1 MEALGPLAPFLLV
14 IFVIAVI
21 FILQAVKVIPQKQAW
36 IVERLG
42 KYYKTLHAG
51 LHFIV
56 PFIDRVVAKVSLKE
70 QVLDIPKQEVIT
82 KDNVVVKIDA
92 VCYFTVVKPED
103 AVYNIESL
111 EYAIIQTIQTN
122 LRDIIGGME
131 LDEILSSREK
141 INARIKE
148 VLQGAASTWGIL
160 INRVEVKEIEPPENI
175 VEAMS
180 MLIEADRKKRAMI
193 TEAEG
198 KKRAQ
203 VLEAEGYKL
212 AKWQEAEAIERIGQ
226 AQANAVKSVKEAVG
240 SGELAGKLLLGD
252 GFVKGLEKLA
262 SSNNSKVVVLPP
274 SVDSLM
280 ELLKGRNG
288 NESGS

>member
-1 MEALGPLAPFLLV
+1 MEALGPLTPFLLV
-14 IFVIAVI
+14 IFALAVI
-21 FILQAVKVIPQKQAW
+21 FLLQSVKVVPQKQAW

-111 EYAIIQTIQTN
+111 EYAINQTIQTN

-252 GFVKGLEKLA
+252 AFVKGLEELA

-280 ELLKGRNG
+280 ELLKGRK
-288 NESGS
+288 EDGS

>member
-1 MEALGPLAPFLLV
+1 MEALGPLTPFLLV
-14 IFVIAVI
+14 IFVLAVI
-21 FILQAVKVIPQKQAW
+21 FLLQAVKVVPQKQAW

-141 INARIKE
+141 INAKIKE

-198 KKRAQ
+198 KKKAQ

-280 ELLKGRNG
+280 ELLKGRKENG
-288 NESGS
+288 S

>member
-1 MEALGPLAPFLLV
+1 MENLFPFILV
-14 IFVIAVI
+14 LFVLAVI
-21 FILQAVKVIPQKQAW
+21 FILQAVKIVPQKQAW

-42 KYYKTLHAG
+42 KYHRTLHAG

-56 PFIDRVVAKVSLKE
+56 PFIDSIRAKVSLKE

-82 KDNVVVKIDA
+82 KDNVVVRIDA

-103 AVYNIESL
+103 AVYNIENL

-141 INARIKE
+141 INAKIKE
-148 VLQGAASTWGIL
+148 VLQGAATTWGIL
-160 INRVEVKEIEPPENI
+160 INRVEVKEIEPPANI
-175 VEAMS
+175 VQAMS

-198 KKRAQ
+198 RKRAQ
-203 VLEAEGYKL
+203 VLEAEGFKL

-240 SGELAGKLLLGD
+240 DGELAGKLLLGD
-252 GFVKGLEKLA
+252 SFVKGVEKIA
-262 SSNNSKVVVLPP
+262 TSQNAKVILLPP
-274 SVDSLM
+274 SIDSLL
-280 ELLKGRNG
+280 EIVGKKR
-288 NESGS
+288 

>member
-1 MEALGPLAPFLLV
+1 LENIIPLLIVLLV
-14 IFVIAVI
+14 FLVILIA
-21 FILQAVKVIPQKQAW
+21 ASVKIVPQKEAW

-42 KYYKTLHAG
+42 KYHRTLTAG

-56 PFIDRVVAKVSLKE
+56 PFIDRIRAKVSLKE

-82 KDNVVVKIDA
+82 KDNVVVRIDA

-103 AVYNIESL
+103 AVYNIENL
-111 EYAIIQTIQTN
+111 EYAIVQTVQTN
-122 LRDIIGGME
+122 LRDIVGSME

-148 VLQGAASTWGIL
+148 VLQGASSTWGIL
-160 INRVEVKEIEPPENI
+160 INRVEVKEIEPPANI
-175 VEAMS
+175 VQAMS

-198 KKRAQ
+198 KKKAAE
-203 VLEAEGYKL
+203 LEAEGYKL

-226 AQANAVKSVKEAVG
+226 AQANAIRSVSEAVG
-240 SGELAGKLLLGD
+240 SPELAGKLLIGND
-252 GFVKGLEKLA
+252 YVKSVEKVA
-262 SSNNSKVVVLPP
+262 NSQNSKVILLPP
-274 SVDSLM
+274 SVESLL
-280 ELLKGRNG
+280 ELLGRKR
-288 NESGS
+288 ES

>member
-1 MEALGPLAPFLLV
+1 MENIIPLLIVLLV
-14 IFVIAVI
+14 FLVILIA
-21 FILQAVKVIPQKQAW
+21 ASVKIVPQKEAW

-42 KYYKTLHAG
+42 KYHRTLTAG

-56 PFIDRVVAKVSLKE
+56 PFIDRIRAKVSLKE

-82 KDNVVVKIDA
+82 KDNVVVRIDA

-103 AVYNIESL
+103 AVYNIENL
-111 EYAIIQTIQTN
+111 EYAIVQTVQTN
-122 LRDIIGGME
+122 LRDIVGSME

-148 VLQGAASTWGIL
+148 ALQGASSTWGIL
-160 INRVEVKEIEPPENI
+160 INRVEVKEIEPPANI
-175 VEAMS
+175 VQAMS

-198 KKRAQ
+198 KKKAAE
-203 VLEAEGYKL
+203 LEAEGYKL

-226 AQANAVKSVKEAVG
+226 AQANAIRSVSEAVG
-240 SGELAGKLLLGD
+240 SPELAGKLLIGND
-252 GFVKGLEKLA
+252 YVKSVEKVA
-262 SSNNSKVVVLPP
+262 NSQNSKVILLPP
-274 SVDSLM
+274 SVESLL
-280 ELLKGRNG
+280 ELLGRKR
-288 NESGS
+288 ES

>member
-1 MEALGPLAPFLLV
+1 MAPVMLFLLAL
-14 IFVIAVI
+14 AVLI
-21 FILQAVKVIPQKQAW
+21 VASSVKIVPQKEAW
-36 IVERLG
+36 IIERLG
-42 KYYKTLHAG
+42 KYHRTLHAG

-56 PFIDRVVAKVSLKE
+56 PFIDRVRAKVSLKE

-82 KDNVVVKIDA
+82 KDNVVVRIDA

-103 AVYNIESL
+103 AVYNIENL

-148 VLQGAASTWGIL
+148 VLQGASASWGIL
-160 INRVEVKEIEPPENI
+160 INRVEVKEIEPPANI
-175 VEAMS
+175 VQAMS

-203 VLEAEGYKL
+203 ELEAEGYKL
-212 AKWQEAEAIERIGQ
+212 AKWQEAEAIERIGE
-226 AQANAVKSVKEAVG
+226 AQANAVRSVREALG
-240 SGELAGKLLLGD
+240 NPELAGKFLLGTD
-252 GFVKGLEKLA
+252 LVKTFERLSE
-262 SSNNSKVVVLPP
+262 SQNSKLIFLPP
-274 SVDSLM
+274 SVESLLN
-280 ELLKGRNG
+280 LLRGKD
-288 NESGS
+288 E

>member
-14 IFVIAVI
+14 IFVLVVI
-21 FILQAVKVIPQKQAW
+21 FILQAVKVVPQKQAW

-262 SSNNSKVVVLPP
+262 SSDNSKVVVLPP
-274 SVDSLM
+274 SIDSLM
-280 ELLKGRNG
+280 ELLKGRRE

>member
-1 MEALGPLAPFLLV
+1 MESFFPFTLILFIV
-14 IFVIAVI
+14 AVI
-21 FILQAVKVIPQKQAW
+21 LILQSVKIVPQKQAW

-42 KYYKTLHAG
+42 KYHRTLHAG
-51 LHFIV
+51 LHLII
-56 PFIDRVVAKVSLKE
+56 PLIDTIRAKVSLKE

-92 VCYFTVVKPED
+92 VCYFTVIKPED
-103 AVYNIESL
+103 AVYNIENL

-141 INARIKE
+141 INAKIKE
-148 VLQGAASTWGIL
+148 VLQGAASSWGIL
-160 INRVEVKEIEPPENI
+160 INRVEVKEIEPPANI
-175 VEAMS
+175 VQAMS
-180 MLIEADRKKRAMI
+180 MLIEADRKKKAMI

-226 AQANAVKSVKEAVG
+226 AQAHAINSVKSAVG
-240 SGELAGKLLLGD
+240 DGETAGKLILGD
-252 GFVKGLEKLA
+252 SFIKSLEKL
-262 SSNNSKVVVLPP
+262 SNSPNSKIVLLPP
-274 SVDSLM
+274 SVESLT
-280 ELLKGRNG
+280 EILRKK
-288 NESGS
+288 NES